1 MYTRDY
7 IMRMIEQ
14 LAQVLARV
22 VFHKNLYDYPKAL
35 DEIRLGGKNL
45 VGIDWAAFVGLSDK
59 DMIDI
64 IRVPASDDARL
75 YTLAADLLVAEADI
89 RSLQENDDIA
99 WTRNVCAFSLY
110 CETLKVVPSAEIEGK
125 AEEVLRLIE
134 GYELPSWIEEKRI
147 AFRNKTLLATT
158 SLQTGY
164 SLVQPRHRDTP
175 M

>member
-1 MYTRDY
+1 
-7 IMRMIEQ
+7 MRMIEQ

-45 VGIDWAAFVGLSDK
+45 VGIDWTAFVGLNDK

-89 RSLQENDDIA
+89 RSLQENDDLA
-99 WTRNVCAFSLY
+99 WMRNVCAFSLY
-110 CETLKVVPSAEIEGK
+110 CETLKVIPSTEIEQK
-125 AEEVLRLIE
+125 AEGVLRLIE
-134 GYELPSWIEEKRI
+134 GFELPAWIEEKRI

-164 SLVQPRHRDTP
+164 SFVLPQHHDSPK
-175 M
+175 